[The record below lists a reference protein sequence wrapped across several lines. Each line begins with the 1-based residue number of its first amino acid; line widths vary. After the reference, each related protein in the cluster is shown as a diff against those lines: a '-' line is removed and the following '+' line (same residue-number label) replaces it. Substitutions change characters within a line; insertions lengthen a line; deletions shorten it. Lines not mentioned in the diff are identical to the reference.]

1 MSEFLAIPKEKE
13 EKIQELEALV
23 GKLETCTVKTR
34 ELEREV
40 EQLLFKSGLVKQ
52 GSIDSL
58 ISELIGMDASS
69 DSHLSYRLR
78 ALAFRRE
85 PISILTVLRTLERR
99 AEEVERL
106 VGLAK
111 NLRIPSLPP
120 FKLSRKL
127 EGEAEIL
134 REPLRLEMAKLRE
147 MNLYIYS
154 RRGPALTIQY
164 EGGSGVEEKTVD
176 EVWTLFLKLL
186 EEAKGLI
193 EEAIQRFEEYSLRL
207 AELRDRILQS
217 HPREILMQDL

>member
-1 MSEFLAIPKEKE
+1 MSELLAIPKEKE
-13 EKIQELEALV
+13 EKIRELEALAE
-23 GKLETCTVKTR
+23 KLERCTVKTR

-52 GSIDSL
+52 DSIDSL
-58 ISELIGMDASS
+58 ISELIGVDDESR
-69 DSHLSYRLR
+69 LSYRLR
-78 ALAFRRE
+78 ALAFRSE
-85 PISILTVLRTLERR
+85 LSILTFLRALERK
-99 AEEVERL
+99 AEEIQRL
-106 VGLAK
+106 MDLAK
-111 NLRIPSLPP
+111 NLGIPSLPP

-134 REPLRLEMAKLRE
+134 RKPLRLERVKLRG

-154 RRGPALTIQY
+154 RRCPALTIQY

-193 EEAIQRFEEYSLRL
+193 EEAIKRFEEYSLRL

>member
-1 MSEFLAIPKEKE
+1 MSELLVIPKEKE
-13 EKIQELEALV
+13 EKIRELEALV
-23 GKLETCTVKTR
+23 EKLERCTVKTR

-52 GSIDSL
+52 DSIDSL
-58 ISELIGMDASS
+58 ISELIGVD
-69 DSHLSYRLR
+69 DEPRLSYRLHT
-78 ALAFRRE
+78 LAFRRG
-85 PISILTVLRTLERR
+85 PISILTFLRALERK
-99 AEEVERL
+99 AEEIQRL
-106 VGLAK
+106 MDLAK
-111 NLRIPSLPP
+111 NLGIPSLPP

-134 REPLRLEMAKLRE
+134 REPLRLERVKLRG

-154 RRGPALTIQY
+154 RRCPALTIQY

-176 EVWTLFLKLL
+176 EVWTLFLRLL